1 MFVKSFSIK
10 AICLIILLN
19 QILSYQN
26 VYSLFIQKFSLQEK
40 VSSLESELITPNT
53 LSEPKEYF
61 SFIQTETESI
71 SSASYP
77 ALLQAI
83 GQNSNNKVIVLLA
96 SETASNS
103 TTNSNSK
110 SKSKEMNNDDFN
122 YSVRYQ
128 IFIWFPIGC
137 SLILLFTVWMLI
149 DMPIQKS
156 SILYANYISKKVNSG

>member
-10 AICLIILLN
+10 AVCLLILLN

-26 VYSLFIQKFSLQEK
+26 VYSLFIQKYSLQEK
-40 VSSLESELITPNT
+40 VSSLESELISPNI

-103 TTNSNSK
+103 TINANPK
-110 SKSKEMNNDDFN
+110 IKEMNNDDFN
-122 YSVRYQ
+122 YSVRRQ